1 MAQKYSITPREL
13 SKVWRLLLNTGE
25 TDPDKLFSP
34 QRINKAVDD
43 LVGLGEIPKEAA
55 QDAKAAAAYGGELAT
70 GRTIGTEFTADV
82 PEQINER
89 YFDGSSRE
97 LKQERTKQRF
107 DEPTRRRLKPV
118 EDIEA
123 GMLDLIRK
131 SFSTSHGRRFYRQVR
146 NEYLKSIGKPPI
158 TLKAIRNELRTQK
171 ARETASQIPSAAR
184 KAAFRTA
191 KGEERKLG
199 STSPSRTTG
208 EHRRNLGKL
217 TSAELPSGL
226 EFSPDQEAE
235 ISLRRLQRL
244 RFPKV
249 STPVEGANAESQKD
263 DPESERI
270 ADARAS
276 KLRAREVR
284 IRAREVRML
293 QRILKSNQN
302 PVTGERLTKSERNK
316 ILKLLQEPSG
326 SSGSI
331 AKTIDVAGKKVASA
345 AGGLSRSLRRALR
358 LGSMDAIR
366 EGAGRPL
373 GQESSIRKSMLRG
386 LAKMLYKASPGTKGE
401 VEKISRRKK
410 AMEILREKMRGAKPK
425 KGDAPTKGFES
436 PDKDVIVGSSAKPL
450 PRGASDAEIREWKKR
465 GIASLGKARLSPR
478 ILNEPAALPR
488 ARGGRVTPGYRPGSG
503 PGQGNPQQA
512 ELAPVNPEQ
521 EISRIL
527 DDRAALELMR
537 RNAVDPPTPA
547 PRRDRG
553 GAHSLRLVSPPG
565 ERDIDPERLAELI
578 RRAEASARSGKTKKL
593 VKSSDP
599 SIGGISRLRALV
611 QKARNAGRWKKK

>member
-34 QRINKAVDD
+34 TRINKAVDD

-184 KAAFRTA
+184 KEAFRTA
-191 KGEERKLG
+191 KGEEKKLG

-217 TSAELPSGL
+217 TAAELPSGL
-226 EFSPDQEAE
+226 DFSPDREAE

-249 STPVEGANAESQKD
+249 STPVEGAKAESQKD

-276 KLRAREVR
+276 RL
-284 IRAREVRML
+284 RAREVRML
-293 QRILKSNQN
+293 RRILKSNQN
-302 PVTGERLTKSERNK
+302 PVTGERLTESERNT
-316 ILKLLQEPSG
+316 ILEILRKP
-326 SSGSI
+326 SGSI
-331 AKTIDVAGKKVASA
+331 AKTIDVAGKKVASV
-345 AGGLSRSLRRALR
+345 AGGLSKSLRRAIR

-366 EGAGRPL
+366 EGAGSPP
-373 GQESSIRKSMLRG
+373 GQKSSIRKSMLRG
-386 LAKMLYKASPGTKGE
+386 LAKMLYKASPRTKGE

-410 AMEILREKMRGAKPK
+410 AMEILREKMMGAKPK

-436 PDKDVIVGSSAKPL
+436 PDKDVVVGSPAKPL

-465 GIASLGKARLSPR
+465 GIASLGKAGMSPR

-537 RNAVDPPTPA
+537 RNAVDPPTLA

-553 GAHSLRLVSPPG
+553 GAHSLRLVLPPG

-578 RRAEASARSGKTKKL
+578 RRAEASVRSGKTKKL

-599 SIGGISRLRALV
+599 SIGGIARLVGLV
-611 QKARNAGRWKKK
+611 QKARNAGRWKKKK

>member
-34 QRINKAVDD
+34 TRINKAVDD

-184 KAAFRTA
+184 KEAFRTA

-199 STSPSRTTG
+199 STSPARTTG

-226 EFSPDQEAE
+226 DFSPARDAE
-235 ISLRRLQRL
+235 ISLRRLHRL
-244 RFPKV
+244 RLPKV

-276 KLRAREVR
+276 RL
-284 IRAREVRML
+284 RAREVRML
-293 QRILKSNQN
+293 RRILKSNQN
-302 PVTGERLTKSERNK
+302 PVTGERLTESERNT
-316 ILKLLQEPSG
+316 ILEILRKP
-326 SSGSI
+326 SGSI
-331 AKTIDVAGKKVASA
+331 AKTIDVAGKKVASV
-345 AGGLSRSLRRALR
+345 AGGLSKSLRRAIR

-366 EGAGRPL
+366 EGAGSPP
-373 GQESSIRKSMLRG
+373 GQKSSIRKSMLRG
-386 LAKMLYKASPGTKGE
+386 LAKMLYKASPRTKGE

-410 AMEILREKMRGAKPK
+410 AMEILREKMMGAKPK

-436 PDKDVIVGSSAKPL
+436 PDKDVVVGSPAKPL

-465 GIASLGKARLSPR
+465 GIASLGKAGMSPR

-488 ARGGRVTPGYRPGSG
+488 ARGGRVTPGYRSGSG

-512 ELAPVNPEQ
+512 ELAPVNPKQ
-521 EISRIL
+521 EMSRIL

-537 RNAVDPPTPA
+537 RNAVDSPTLA

-553 GAHSLRLVSPPG
+553 GKHSLRPVLPPG

-599 SIGGISRLRALV
+599 SIGGIARLVGLV
-611 QKARNAGRWKKK
+611 QKARNAGRWKKKK